1 LLDWL
6 SLIKFDAELDAS
18 LVNSRTKSRQNT
30 ESRWQ
35 AIKAELSLAYAIK
48 AIKRNYT
55 LIPIEPEWSRFA
67 QLVRGPLM
75 ETPEPSRRQLK

>member
-1 LLDWL
+1 MAWQRLDP
-6 SLIKFDAELDAS
+6 S
-18 LVNSRTKSRQNT
+18 LVNTRTKGQQKT
-30 ESRWQ
+30 ETSWQ
-35 AIKAELSLAYAIK
+35 ALKSELSLAYAIK

-75 ETPEPSRRQLK
+75 ETPEPSRRQQK

>member
-1 LLDWL
+1 MLDWL
-6 SLIKFDAELDAS
+6 SLIKFDAEIDPS
-18 LVNSRTKSRQNT
+18 LVNTRTKGQQNT
-30 ESRWQ
+30 ETRWQ
-35 AIKAELSLAYAIK
+35 ALKSELSLAYAIK

-75 ETPEPSRRQLK
+75 ETPEPSRRQQK